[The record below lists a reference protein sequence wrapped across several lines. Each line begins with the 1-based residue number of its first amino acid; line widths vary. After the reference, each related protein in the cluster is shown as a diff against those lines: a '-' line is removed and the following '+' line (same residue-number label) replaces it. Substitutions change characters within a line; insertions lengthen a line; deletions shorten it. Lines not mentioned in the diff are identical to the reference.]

1 MDHDS
6 FIGQVQERARLGS
19 RGAAEDATRATL
31 ETLAERIPAG
41 LADNVAAQL
50 PREIGEHLLR
60 VATSLDHPDDG
71 VRMAPGEFF
80 ARVARRVGADYPE
93 AVQEA
98 RAVVEVMSEATDNDL
113 VGEVSDSLDED
124 LRRDLFAGTSAG

>member
-71 VRMAPGEFF
+71 VHMAPGEFF
-80 ARVARRVGADYPE
+80 ARVAQRVGAGYPE